1 MARASMS
8 TQDPVSSYM
17 DGVNVKIAEA
27 YKPPRK
33 VTLPAAYNNKFP
45 DIDRYNYDFSLEKSI
60 LEKVSLIY
68 LLVVLLMINVDAEL

>member
-1 MARASMS
+1 MARASIS
-8 TQDPVSSYM
+8 SSDPVSSYM

-45 DIDRYNYDFSLEKSI
+45 DITRYNYDFSVERSI
-60 LEKVSLIY
+60 LNKVL
-68 LLVVLLMINVDAEL
+68 